1 MATSRQHQEAHGI
14 GQIEKQLNRQA
25 EAAAQIQ
32 GGSET
37 DREINEASMKKDSA
51 VKEEAD
57 PEQK

>member
-37 DREINEASMKKDSA
+37 DRDISAASMKENSD
-51 VKEEAD
+51 VEEANA

>member
-37 DREINEASMKKDSA
+37 DREINTASMKKDSD
-51 VKEEAD
+51 VEAAAG
-57 PEQK
+57 PEQR